1 MKSVSL
7 LVLNHAPWA
16 IGELRAGLDLKK
28 VQAIWDWT
36 APSMVTELRSF
47 LALANCYRRF
57 IEVITSRQPLY
68 LIY

>member
-7 LVLNHAPWA
+7 LVLNHVPWEF
-16 IGELRAGLDLKK
+16 GELRAGSDLKK
-28 VQAIWDWT
+28 VQAILDWT

-47 LALANCYRRF
+47 PGLANYYSRF